1 MWWLNYHGMLTIYG
15 GNGWVLL
22 VSGFVNKYIH
32 ILMQLENTNYQWMNM
47 SLKREGGER
56 EQQKWGQFFLSTS
69 LRSLKLP
76 IENDPP

>member
-1 MWWLNYHGMLTIYG
+1 MWWLNHHAMLTIYG

-47 SLKREGGER
+47 SLKREVGER
-56 EQQKWGQFFLSTS
+56 AVKMVGDSFFYPL
-69 LRSLKLP
+69 LSLKSP